1 LEIGLEPLRKL
12 DLNNGSQILESLEID
27 IVRAQSAGQFPGPFH
42 RIQIGTIGRQE
53 IQPQDTTMFMEPGT
67 QGACMMPTGIV
78 KHDHHLAPTTSAAQQ
93 STQEDLKPFR
103 VKRFGWHR
111 HHSTI
116 DWTNRTKDGHLLAR
130 RSMQHYG
137 IQIFWRNPH
146 GTA

>member
-1 LEIGLEPLRKL
+1 LKPLCKL
-12 DLNNGSQILESLEID
+12 DLNNANQILESLEID
-27 IVRAQSAGQFPGPFH
+27 IVCAQSAGQLPDPFH
-42 RIQIGTIGRQE
+42 RVQIRTIGRQE
-53 IQPQDTTMFMEPGT
+53 IQPQDMTMFVEPGT

-78 KHDHHLAPTTSAAQQ
+78 KHDDHLAPMASPAQQ
-93 STQEDLKPFR
+93 STQEGLKSLR

-116 DWTNRTKDGHLLAR
+116 GRTNCTKDGHLFAS